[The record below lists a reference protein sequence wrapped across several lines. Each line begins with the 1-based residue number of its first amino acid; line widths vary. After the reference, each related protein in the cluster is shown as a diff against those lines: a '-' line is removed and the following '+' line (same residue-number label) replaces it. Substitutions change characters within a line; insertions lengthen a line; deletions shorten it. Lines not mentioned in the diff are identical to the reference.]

1 MPVSRDRSGS
11 APGSGCEESAA
22 PRRSPAW
29 EVYER
34 LVEGVPR
41 DGRVADCVVGLVWT
55 LIATDAGGL
64 GMSLTLPE
72 GLDES
77 LLPGTIAGAPLR
89 AAASWL
95 ESWNFYEATVGCAAV
110 NAATNTA
117 ARLQAI
123 TGRSPA
129 ELRGEGRNIFA
140 RLAERFA
147 GGRVA
152 VVGGFPTLGPL
163 RAVCDLTV
171 LERQRAPGD
180 LPDSACEAVLPR
192 QDCVCITA
200 TAVVNKTLPRL
211 LELSRDA
218 FTVLIGPSLPLSPVW
233 FDYGVDLLAGT
244 VIDDHALA
252 RRAAQEGAHRRLF
265 VSGVTKVE
273 IGPEDVVRAGP
284 GAASS

>member
-1 MPVSRDRSGS
+1 
-11 APGSGCEESAA
+11 
-22 PRRSPAW
+22 
-29 EVYER
+29 VYER
-34 LVEGVPR
+34 LVAGVPR
-41 DGRVADCVVGLVWT
+41 EGRVADCVVGLVWT
-55 LIATDAGGL
+55 LIETDAGGL
-64 GMSLTLPE
+64 GMSLTFPE

-77 LLPGTIAGAPLR
+77 LLPGTITGASLR
-89 AAASWL
+89 EAASWL
-95 ESWNFYEATVGCAAV
+95 ESWNFYEAAVGCAAV

-117 ARLQAI
+117 SRLQAV
-123 TGRSPA
+123 TGRSPG

-163 RAVCDLTV
+163 RAACDLTV

-180 LPDSACEAVLPR
+180 LPDPACEVVLPQ

-244 VIDDHALA
+244 VIDDHGLA

-273 IGPEDVVRAGP
+273 IGPGDVVRAAP
-284 GAASS
+284 GAAGS